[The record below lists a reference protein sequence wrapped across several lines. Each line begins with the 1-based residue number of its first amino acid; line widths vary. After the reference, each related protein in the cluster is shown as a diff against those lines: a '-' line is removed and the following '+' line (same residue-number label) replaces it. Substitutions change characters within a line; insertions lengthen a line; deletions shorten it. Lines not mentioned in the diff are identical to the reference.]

1 VQQQLHPAST
11 EAKVEL
17 LTHQQREQMIANGR
31 AKAGREQT
39 EDFAPVVRLLCP
51 WNDAVWLLTELDP
64 DDPDIAF
71 GLCDLGMGF
80 PELGTV
86 RLSELAAMEGPQ
98 GLRIQ
103 RDESFTPTRKLSTY
117 AYFARRQPRSK
128 E

>member
-1 VQQQLHPAST
+1 M
-11 EAKVEL
+11 EL
-17 LTHQQREQMIANGR
+17 LTPQQREQMLANGR
-31 AKAGREQT
+31 ANAGREET

-51 WNDAVWLLTELDP
+51 WTDAVWLLTELDP
-64 DDPDIAF
+64 EDPDLAF

-80 PELGTV
+80 PELGRV
-86 RLSELAAMEGPQ
+86 RLSELESIEGPL

-117 AYFARRQPRSK
+117 AYFARRQPRSH

>member
-1 VQQQLHPAST
+1 M
-11 EAKVEL
+11 EL
-17 LTHQQREQMIANGR
+17 LTPQQREQMLANGR
-31 AKAGREQT
+31 ANEGHEET
-39 EDFAPVVRLLCP
+39 EDFLPVVRLLCT
-51 WNDAVWLLTELDP
+51 WNEAIWLLTELDP
-64 DDPDIAF
+64 EDPDIAF

-86 RLSELAAMEGPQ
+86 RLSELESIEGPL

-103 RDESFTPTRKLSTY
+103 RDDNFTPTRRLSTY

>member
-1 VQQQLHPAST
+1 M
-11 EAKVEL
+11 EL
-17 LTHQQREQMIANGR
+17 LTPQQREQMLTNGR
-31 AKAGREQT
+31 ANEGREES

-51 WNDAVWLLTELDP
+51 WNEAVWLLTELDP
-64 DDPDIAF
+64 NDPDIAF

-86 RLSELAAMEGPQ
+86 RISELEAIEGPH

-103 RDESFTPTRKLSTY
+103 RDEGFVPTRKLSTY
-117 AYFARRQPRSK
+117 AYFARHPRSS